1 MVFKN
6 FTGDISTV
14 TSLTSELTL
23 LGKSFKSIGE
33 DYKTLQAMGN
43 GKIKSLFSSIVSSSD
58 TVALQNFHRELKA
71 GKGYQVA
78 YDTTMLSASET
89 AQRQAHEYNTL
100 TRRLQSYQRQK
111 DRGVLTEEQYNA
123 KVQVTQTRL
132 SALTA
137 QTQKLTLKQRLLAG
151 TVKTVSAAFSMLKMA
166 AITFAITGVISLIT
180 KAIERGQETT
190 EKAKELGKT
199 ARQTTDDISS
209 LYSQYLALNQAVID
223 GTGSKEELKS
233 TTNDL
238 LKALGLEGIA
248 VSALTDK
255 YGSLEEAVSS
265 LSLETLKS
273 AHGDLVSSVSTYRDE
288 LLKIGG
294 SGVFGQNNQIPV
306 YFTTSQNTDKDIRN
320 IMKSIR
326 QIEGVED
333 SLGTFKGG
341 SEFVLTL
348 LGDSKTV
355 DGIKQNYETLVKIRD
370 VIVGTIGSEKAGKL
384 DLYTRINE
392 RINQL
397 KEAYDNYSNEITEL
411 NQNAAK
417 TAILESLKDKE
428 LPKTQEEFNK
438 FSKELVATATKSNSE
453 IRQQFIGTENE
464 IKNAIIAGLESM
476 SVFNKFVDIN
486 NETPNSVNDTAKSIE
501 YLKSATSELKDSYD
515 ELAKKQDKFQ
525 SAFDKIQKGISLTND
540 EVLGLKEIYQPL
552 ASQFTKTADGWTI
565 SSDKIISA
573 NEQLV
578 KSTKESIQAQIDGY
592 QEIIDK
598 YNSNKDSL
606 RNTVAQFKTGDN
618 FMGMPSDLR
627 SQLELTASDELK
639 QLADDAKEAQQQMDY
654 LNLILQMIGVTT
666 SDETKTLADYSKE
679 LSNTKSIVEDFK
691 DTLENGGTLTTSDL
705 QKALEKY
712 PQLEDSLSQYLGG
725 LKSQEDI
732 YAELKKYYD
741 QDLEN
746 FKIYL
751 VEKSMDN
758 ENSWTKFVNNNGT
771 WVQSLAD
778 MYALDLANLT
788 TYKQMSDAIKNSITN
803 NIPDT
808 AAAFQANLIAQAEL
822 LERYKGLFG
831 NLDNVEDI
839 IGSGGSSS
847 NSKSSTSSLPEAY
860 TKAKKELEHIYNMG
874 EISTKEYYISLNKLA
889 EQWLKGNENYLDE
902 YRSVQESVYSGL
914 KSLYSDE
921 VNTQI
926 EGYENVL
933 DVLKNINQEKIDGL
947 NKEKE
952 ALQDNADEEQH
963 ILDLKQA
970 QLDLE
975 NAKKKTNW
983 VITEQGLKQ
992 VQDSKAVDEAQ
1003 QALDKLELESK
1014 TAQIDKKIEFLEN
1027 ENDKYD
1033 KIKTDWQTKVN
1044 LENAKKFI
1052 GSDNI
1057 KDAVTDGFKEGYQS
1071 ALNEKENLDN
1081 LDKNGYS
1088 DNNTYNFDKFLK
1100 HLGSPYS
1107 FEQVKEIFK
1116 KSDYMATFSSSYA
1129 DKIKAM
1135 TNNVVNNTAN
1145 TNNNSTIGD
1154 INIVI
1159 NDATDPEKV
1168 GNIVVKKIKHIAEMW
1183 NNKPKNAAFM

>member
-23 LGKSFKSIGE
+23 LGKSFKSVGE

-43 GKIKSLFSSIVSSSD
+43 GKIKSFFSSIVSSSD

-111 DRGVLTEEQYNA
+111 DKGILTEEQYNA

-132 SALTA
+132 TALTA

-180 KAIERGQETT
+180 EAIERGQEAT

-248 VSALTDK
+248 VSTLTDK

-320 IMKSIR
+320 IMKGIR

-341 SEFVLTL
+341 SEFVLAL

-417 TAILESLKDKE
+417 TAILESLKGKE
-428 LPKTQEEFNK
+428 LPKTQEEFNN
-438 FSKELVATATKSNSE
+438 FSKELVATATDSNSE
-453 IRQQFIGTENE
+453 IRQQFIGTEDE

-486 NETPNSVNDTAKSIE
+486 NETPNSVNDTTKSIE
-501 YLKSATSELKDSYD
+501 YLKSATSELKDAYD

-525 SAFDKIQKGISLTND
+525 SALDKVQKGTSLTSD
-540 EVLGLKEIYQPL
+540 EVLGLIEIYPQL

-565 SSDKIISA
+565 SSENIISA
-573 NEQLV
+573 NEQVV
-578 KSTKESIQAQIDGY
+578 KSVRETVQEQIDGY

-618 FMGMPSDLR
+618 FMGMPSDVR
-627 SQLELTASDELK
+627 SQLESTTSDELK

-654 LNLILQMIGVTT
+654 LNLILQMLGVTT

-712 PQLEDSLSQYLGG
+712 PQLEDSLNQYLAG
-725 LKSQEDI
+725 LKSQEQI
-732 YAELKKYYD
+732 YEELKTYYD

-746 FKIYL
+746 FRTYL
-751 VEKSMDN
+751 ANKAVDDEDTWAKFIDNNSSWVEA
-758 ENSWTKFVNNNGT
+758 
-771 WVQSLAD
+771 LAD
-778 MYALDLANLT
+778 SYALDLANLT
-788 TYKQMSDAIKNSITN
+788 TYEQMSDAIKNNIMN
-803 NIPDT
+803 NVPDT
-808 AAAFQANLIAQAEL
+808 TAAYQTWLSEQGRLF
-822 LERYKGLFG
+822 ERFKGVFG
-831 NLDNVEDI
+831 NVDDLIDT
-839 IGSGGSSS
+839 G
-847 NSKSSTSSLPEAY
+847 SKSSSSSATSSSSLPDGY

-874 EISTKEYYISLNKLA
+874 EISTRDYYLRLNQLA

-902 YRSVQESVYSGL
+902 YRSIQESVYSGL

-921 VNTQI
+921 INKQI

-952 ALQDNADEEQH
+952 LLQDNADEEQR

-970 QLDLE
+970 QIDLE
-975 NAKKKTNW
+975 NAKKKTTW

-992 VQDSKAVDEAQ
+992 IQDESAVKEAQ
-1003 QALDKLELESK
+1003 SALDKLELESK
-1014 TAQIDKKIEFLEN
+1014 TAQIDKQISALEN
-1027 ENDKYD
+1027 ENDSYD
-1033 KIKTDWQTKVN
+1033 KIKTDWQNKIN
-1044 LENAKKFI
+1044 LENAKQFI

-1057 KDAVTDGFKEGYQS
+1057 QNAVTNGFKEGYRS

-1081 LDKNGYS
+1081 LDKNGFNQNDPNY
-1088 DNNTYNFDKFLK
+1088 TYNALLK
-1100 HLGSPYS
+1100 KLGSNLTL
-1107 FEQVKEIFK
+1107 EQVADIFK
-1116 KSDYMATFSSSYA
+1116 KSDFTANFSNSYA
-1129 DKIKAM
+1129 DKIKA
-1135 TNNVVNNTAN
+1135 TTEKIVNNTS
-1145 TNNNSTIGD
+1145 TTSNNSNVGD
-1154 INIVI
+1154 INIII
-1159 NDATDPEKV
+1159 NDATDPERV
-1168 GNIVVKKIKHIAEMW
+1168 GEVVVEKIKRIANLW
-1183 NNKPKNAAFM
+1183 NNKPKNAAFI